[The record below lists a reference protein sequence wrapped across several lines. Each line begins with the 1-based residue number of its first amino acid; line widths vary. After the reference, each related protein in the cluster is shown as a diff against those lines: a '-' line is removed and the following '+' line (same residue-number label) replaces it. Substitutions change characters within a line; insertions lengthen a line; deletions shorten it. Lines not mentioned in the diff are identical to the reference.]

1 MSCKPSVRLIH
12 LYVLKNSRETLSE
25 EILGKMHASGTSKSK
40 YPVITPNDFKA
51 VDGVIIGTPT
61 RYVPSTTCKQHSDI
75 RYGRVPAQVSTFF
88 DQCGSLWASG
98 AMVGKFVCPRN
109 ER

>member
-1 MSCKPSVRLIH
+1 MSCKPSVRLTH
-12 LYVLKNSRETLSE
+12 LDMLKTSRETLSE

-61 RYVPSTTCKQHSDI
+61 RYVPLIVETKYAYS